1 MSKKGTTEDIKKV
14 EDQIK
19 PILEGLTLK
28 VLKMKPDNIVSY
40 IIIYFNQPLF
50 MIKYLQEVGNYR
62 NDLTEEQMKELLEL
76 KKEVEK
82 YKEVELLEKSHSE
95 SESGSG
101 D

>member
-1 MSKKGTTEDIKKV
+1 
-14 EDQIK
+14 
-19 PILEGLTLK
+19 
-28 VLKMKPDNIVSY
+28 
-40 IIIYFNQPLF
+40 

>member
-40 IIIYFNQPLF
+40 IIIYFN
-50 MIKYLQEVGNYR
+50 
-62 NDLTEEQMKELLEL
+62 
-76 KKEVEK
+76 
-82 YKEVELLEKSHSE
+82 
-95 SESGSG
+95 
-101 D
+101 